1 MNTLIKGLIVG
12 LMAATL
18 SACHHENPL
27 KTQPA
32 KASVT
37 FLINASANAEKRLH
51 FAIHKDAYG
60 FAYLECMEGKTSH
73 DIRCDELYQGMIA
86 FAKEGHYSG
95 FQKITLND
103 LTDHSLFETLADTYA
118 ETAAT
123 IWPHFVSGT

>member
-1 MNTLIKGLIVG
+1 MNALIKGLMVG
-12 LMAATL
+12 VMAVTIC
-18 SACHHENPL
+18 ACHQENPL

-32 KASVT
+32 KASVM

-60 FAYLECMEGKTSH
+60 FAYQECMEGKQSP
-73 DIRCDELYQGMIA
+73 DIQCNALYQGMIA
-86 FAKEGHYSG
+86 FAREGHYSG
-95 FQKITLND
+95 FQTITQAD
-103 LTDHSLFETLADTYA
+103 LTEQKVFESLADEYA

>member
-1 MNTLIKGLIVG
+1 MNTLIKGLMVG
-12 LMAATL
+12 VMVATL

-37 FLINASANAEKRLH
+37 FLINASANAEKRLN

-60 FAYLECMEGKTSH
+60 FAYLECMEGKQSP
-73 DIRCDELYQGMIA
+73 DIQCNALYQGMIA
-86 FAKEGHYSG
+86 FAREGHYSG
-95 FQKITLND
+95 FQTITQAD
-103 LTDHSLFETLADTYA
+103 LTEQEVFESLADEYA

-123 IWPHFVSGT
+123 SFPHFVSGS

>member
-1 MNTLIKGLIVG
+1 MSVTI
-12 LMAATL
+12 

-60 FAYLECMEGKTSH
+60 FAYLECMEGKQSP
-73 DIRCDELYQGMIA
+73 DIQCNALYQGMIA
-86 FAKEGHYSG
+86 FAREGHYAG
-95 FQKITLND
+95 FQMITQAD
-103 LTDHSLFETLADTYA
+103 LTEQKVFESLADEYA
-118 ETAAT
+118 ETAAI

>member
-1 MNTLIKGLIVG
+1 MNTLIKGLMLG
-12 LMAATL
+12 LMVVTI
-18 SACHHENPL
+18 SARHHENPL

-37 FLINASANAEKRLH
+37 FLINASANVEKRLH
-51 FAIHKDAYG
+51 FAIHNDAYG

-86 FAKEGHYSG
+86 FAKEGHHSG
-95 FQKITLND
+95 FQTITLAD
-103 LTDHSLFETLADTYA
+103 LTDKRVFESLADEYA

>member
-1 MNTLIKGLIVG
+1 MT
-12 LMAATL
+12 ATI

-27 KTQPA
+27 KTQPP

-60 FAYLECMEGKTSH
+60 FAYLECMEGKQSP
-73 DIRCDELYQGMIA
+73 DIRCDALYQGIIA
-86 FAKEGHYSG
+86 FAKEGHYSS
-95 FQKITLND
+95 FQTITLPD
-103 LTDHSLFETLADTYA
+103 LTNQKVFESLADEYA

-123 IWPHFVSGT
+123 IWPHFVSGS

>member
-12 LMAATL
+12 LMAVTI
-18 SACHHENPL
+18 SACHHDNPL

-51 FAIHKDAYG
+51 FAIHRDAYG
-60 FAYLECMEGKTSH
+60 FAYLECMEGKQSPE
-73 DIRCDELYQGMIA
+73 INCDALYQGMIT
-86 FAKEGHYSG
+86 FAKEGHYAG
-95 FQKITLND
+95 FQTITQTD
-103 LTDHSLFETLADTYA
+103 LTDQKVFESLADEYA

-123 IWPHFVSGT
+123 IWPHFVSGS

>member
-1 MNTLIKGLIVG
+1 MV
-12 LMAATL
+12 ATL

-37 FLINASANAEKRLH
+37 FLINASANAEKRLQ

-60 FAYLECMEGKTSH
+60 FAYLECMEGKQSP
-73 DIRCDELYQGMIA
+73 DIQCNALYQGMIA
-86 FAKEGHYSG
+86 FAREGHYSG
-95 FQKITLND
+95 FQTITQAD
-103 LTDHSLFETLADTYA
+103 LTEQEVFESLADEYA

-123 IWPHFVSGT
+123 SFPHFVSGS

>member
-1 MNTLIKGLIVG
+1 MNTLMKGLMVG
-12 LMAATL
+12 LMTATI

-60 FAYLECMEGKTSH
+60 FVYLECMEGKQSP
-73 DIRCDELYQGMIA
+73 DIECDALYQGMIA
-86 FAKEGHYSG
+86 FAKEGHYSS
-95 FQKITLND
+95 FLTITLPD
-103 LTDHSLFETLADTYA
+103 LTDQKVFKSLADEYA

-123 IWPHFVSGT
+123 IWPHFVSGS

>member
-1 MNTLIKGLIVG
+1 MKGLMVV
-12 LMAATL
+12 LMAATI

-27 KTQPA
+27 KAQPA

-60 FAYLECMEGKTSH
+60 FAYLECMEGKQSP
-73 DIRCDELYQGMIA
+73 DIQCDALYQGIIA
-86 FAKEGHYSG
+86 FAREGHYSG
-95 FQKITLND
+95 FQTITLAD
-103 LTDHSLFETLADTYA
+103 LTDENLFKSLSDEYA

>member
-1 MNTLIKGLIVG
+1 MNTLMKGLMVI
-12 LMAATL
+12 LMAATI

-32 KASVT
+32 KVSVT

-60 FAYLECMEGKTSH
+60 FVYLECMEGKQSP
-73 DIRCDELYQGMIA
+73 DIECDALYQGMIT
-86 FAKEGHYSG
+86 FAKEGHYSD
-95 FQKITLND
+95 FETITLAD
-103 LTDHSLFETLADTYA
+103 LTDQNLFESLADHYA

>member
-1 MNTLIKGLIVG
+1 MNHLLKSLMVV
-12 LMAATL
+12 LMAAAVC
-18 SACHHENPL
+18 ACQHENPL

-60 FAYLECMEGKTSH
+60 FAYLECMEGKQSPE
-73 DIRCDELYQGMIA
+73 IQCDALYQGMIA

-95 FQKITLND
+95 FQKITLAD
-103 LTDHSLFETLADTYA
+103 LTDKNLFELLADGYA

-123 IWPHFVSGT
+123 TWPHLVSGT

>member
-1 MNTLIKGLIVG
+1 
-12 LMAATL
+12 MAAAI
-18 SACHHENPL
+18 SACQHENPL

-60 FAYLECMEGKTSH
+60 FAYLECMEGKQSPE
-73 DIRCDELYQGMIA
+73 IRCDALYQGMIA

-95 FQKITLND
+95 FQKITLAD
-103 LTDHSLFETLADTYA
+103 LTDKNLFESLADGYA

-123 IWPHFVSGT
+123 TWPHLVSGT

>member
-1 MNTLIKGLIVG
+1 MNHLFKSLMVV
-12 LMAATL
+12 LMAATI
-18 SACHHENPL
+18 SACQHENPL

-32 KASVT
+32 KASVA

-60 FAYLECMEGKTSH
+60 FAYLECMEGKQSPE
-73 DIRCDELYQGMIA
+73 IQCDGLYKGMIA

-95 FQKITLND
+95 FQKITLAD
-103 LTDHSLFETLADTYA
+103 LTDKNLFESLAEEYA

>member
-1 MNTLIKGLIVG
+1 
-12 LMAATL
+12 MAAAVC
-18 SACHHENPL
+18 ACQHENPL

-60 FAYLECMEGKTSH
+60 FAYLECMEGKQSPE
-73 DIRCDELYQGMIA
+73 IRCDTLYQGMIA

-95 FQKITLND
+95 FQKITLTD
-103 LTDHSLFETLADTYA
+103 LTDKNLFESLADGYA

-123 IWPHFVSGT
+123 TWPHLVSGT

>member
-1 MNTLIKGLIVG
+1 
-12 LMAATL
+12 MAVTII
-18 SACHHENPL
+18 ACHHENPL
-27 KTQPA
+27 KTRPA

-60 FAYLECMEGKTSH
+60 FAYLECMEGKQSSE
-73 DIRCDELYQGMIA
+73 INCGALYQGMIA

-95 FQKITLND
+95 FQTITQAD
-103 LTDHSLFETLADTYA
+103 LTEQKVFESLADEYA

-123 IWPHFVSGT
+123 SFPHFVSGS

>member
-1 MNTLIKGLIVG
+1 MNTLIKGLMVG
-12 LMAATL
+12 VMAVTIC
-18 SACHHENPL
+18 ACHQENPL

-32 KASVT
+32 KASVM

-60 FAYLECMEGKTSH
+60 FAYQECMEGKQSP
-73 DIRCDELYQGMIA
+73 DIQCNALYQGMIA
-86 FAKEGHYSG
+86 FAREGHYSG
-95 FQKITLND
+95 FQTITQAD
-103 LTDHSLFETLADTYA
+103 LTEQKVFESLADEYA

>member
-1 MNTLIKGLIVG
+1 MNTLIKGLMVG
-12 LMAATL
+12 VMAVTI

-60 FAYLECMEGKTSH
+60 FAYLECMEGKQSP
-73 DIRCDELYQGMIA
+73 DIQCNALYQGMIA
-86 FAKEGHYSG
+86 FAKEGHYLG
-95 FQKITLND
+95 FQTITQAD
-103 LTDHSLFETLADTYA
+103 LTEQKAFESLADEYA

-123 IWPHFVSGT
+123 SFPHFVSGS

>member
-1 MNTLIKGLIVG
+1 MNTLLKGLMVG
-12 LMAATL
+12 LMAAAI

-27 KTQPA
+27 KTQSA

-60 FAYLECMEGKTSH
+60 FAYLECMEGKQSP
-73 DIRCDELYQGMIA
+73 DIQCDALHQGMIA

-95 FQKITLND
+95 FQTITLPD
-103 LTDHSLFETLADTYA
+103 LTDQKVFESLVDEYA

-123 IWPHFVSGT
+123 IWPHFVSGN

>member
-1 MNTLIKGLIVG
+1 MNILIKGLMVG
-12 LMAATL
+12 VMVATL

-60 FAYLECMEGKTSH
+60 FAYQECMEGKQSR
-73 DIRCDELYQGMIA
+73 DIQCNELYQGMIA
-86 FAKEGHYSG
+86 FAREGHYSG
-95 FQKITLND
+95 FQTITQAD
-103 LTDHSLFETLADTYA
+103 LTEQKVFESLADEYA

-123 IWPHFVSGT
+123 IWPHFVSGS

>member
-1 MNTLIKGLIVG
+1 
-12 LMAATL
+12 MAATL

-37 FLINASANAEKRLH
+37 FLINASANSEKRLH

-60 FAYLECMEGKTSH
+60 FAYLECMEGKQSAE
-73 DIRCDELYQGMIA
+73 IQCDALYQGMIA
-86 FAKEGHYSG
+86 FAKESHYSG
-95 FQKITLND
+95 FQKITRAD
-103 LTDHSLFETLADTYA
+103 LTDKRVFESLADEYA

>member
-1 MNTLIKGLIVG
+1 MNTIIKVLMVVLIT
-12 LMAATL
+12 ATI

-27 KTQPA
+27 KTNPA

-51 FAIHKDAYG
+51 FSIHKDAYG
-60 FAYLECMEGKTSH
+60 FVYLECMEGKQSP
-73 DIRCDELYQGMIA
+73 DIRCDALYQEMVD

-95 FQKITLND
+95 FKTITLSN
-103 LTDHSLFETLADTYA
+103 LTDQKVFESLANEYA
-118 ETAAT
+118 QTAAT

>member
-1 MNTLIKGLIVG
+1 MSSRKPV
-12 LMAATL
+12 
-18 SACHHENPL
+18 

-60 FAYLECMEGKTSH
+60 FAYLECMESKQSS
-73 DIRCDELYQGMIA
+73 DIQCDALYQGMIA

-95 FQKITLND
+95 FQTITLPYLID
-103 LTDHSLFETLADTYA
+103 KKVFESLADEYA

-123 IWPHFVSGT
+123 IWPHFVSGS

>member
-1 MNTLIKGLIVG
+1 MNTLIKGLMVG

-51 FAIHKDAYG
+51 FTIHKDAYG
-60 FAYLECMEGKTSH
+60 FAYLECMEGKQSP
-73 DIRCDELYQGMIA
+73 DIQCDALYQGMIA
-86 FAKEGHYSG
+86 FAIEGHYSG
-95 FQKITLND
+95 FQKITLDD
-103 LTDHSLFETLADTYA
+103 LTDHGLFETLADTYA

-123 IWPHFVSGT
+123 IWPHFVLGT

>member
-1 MNTLIKGLIVG
+1 MNTLIKGLMVG
-12 LMAATL
+12 LITATI

-27 KTQPA
+27 KNQPA

-60 FAYLECMEGKTSH
+60 FAYLECMEGKQSP
-73 DIRCDELYQGMIA
+73 DIRCDALYQGMIA
-86 FAKEGHYSG
+86 FVKEGHYSG
-95 FQKITLND
+95 FQSITLPD
-103 LTDHSLFETLADTYA
+103 LTDQKVFESLADEYA

-123 IWPHFVSGT
+123 IWPHFVSGS